1 MDAAEALLQL
11 DHQLDFGIQMSH
23 GTHSFVEVDLASILV
38 RHNCCQSSVH
48 WSCFVFS
55 EDIDNLLL
63 NLSFFEVFFVERY
76 EIDFV
81 TKLLQHIVEQDFL
94 LLVEGW
100 DLQQTNEMAPQSCI
114 LTHVLV

>member
-48 WSCFVFS
+48 
-55 EDIDNLLL
+55 
-63 NLSFFEVFFVERY
+63 
-76 EIDFV
+76 
-81 TKLLQHIVEQDFL
+81 
-94 LLVEGW
+94 
-100 DLQQTNEMAPQSCI
+100 
-114 LTHVLV
+114 